1 MFPTTKTLLFS
12 LLARKTPSKFMFTR
26 MGIDTLQNN
35 SFHQDTSGLIPLVI
49 ITSSWIPSQP
59 PTATIETKSFD
70 SFLLEC
76 PNGIYTSA
84 RTISYSR
91 ILALEKH
98 FARLAKSL
106 DLYVNDDQ
114 SRKDRVESKITEI
127 LGRENSQAYKS
138 VDFWRDAL
146 YPLIKMGLEK
156 NRQKFLNDLHHDHVL
171 DDSSNETPNEAK
183 ITISISVDP
192 MIVRLHV
199 CDLKL
204 KDPKDQ
210 IIILNKGS
218 RHNPT
223 SKQISWVEERKELE
237 KLLTPRVNEVV
248 LYDPESFHCTEG
260 LSSNFFVVERL
271 PQNEIS
277 SANPTSTNLQ
287 NNPEKS
293 SISKSDGS
301 QSSSIS
307 STGTPDIEYLTKSFR
322 VATSPPST
330 VLMGTIMQLV
340 IKVCEDDGI
349 KISYTSP
356 SISDLQTDQWVGAFI
371 TSTSRLVLPI
381 ETVRLRDRNSEL
393 RIGSN
398 MLVQHI
404 KNRVEE
410 LAKQDSAKVL

>member
-1 MFPTTKTLLFS
+1 M
-12 LLARKTPSKFMFTR
+12 
-26 MGIDTLQNN
+26 N
-35 SFHQDTSGLIPLVI
+35 SQHSHVFLNTNLVI
-49 ITSSWIPSQP
+49 IKSSWVPSEP
-59 PTATIETKSFD
+59 PTASFETKSFD

-84 RTISYSR
+84 RTIGYSR

-114 SRKDRVESKITEI
+114 PRKEHVESKIIEI
-127 LGRENSQAYKS
+127 LGSENSQAYKS
-138 VDFWRDAL
+138 VDFWKDTL
-146 YPLIKMGLEK
+146 YPLIKLGLEK
-156 NRQKFLNDLHHDHVL
+156 NKQRYLNDSDHDQVL
-171 DDSSNETPNEAK
+171 DNSSNEILPEAK

-192 MIVRLHV
+192 MIIRLHV
-199 CDLKL
+199 CELKV
-204 KDPKDQ
+204 KDSKDQ

-248 LYDPESFHCTEG
+248 LYDPVSFLCTEG

-271 PQNEIS
+271 PQNETSIVNS
-277 SANPTSTNLQ
+277 TSTNQ
-287 NNPEKS
+287 SNAEKS
-293 SISKSDGS
+293 SNSKSSDS
-301 QSSSIS
+301 RSSSIY
-307 STGTPDIEYLTKSFR
+307 STSTPDIEYLTKSFR

-349 KISYTSP
+349 KISYKSP

-381 ETVRLRDRNSEL
+381 ETVKLSDR
-393 RIGSN
+393 
-398 MLVQHI
+398 
-404 KNRVEE
+404 
-410 LAKQDSAKVL
+410 